1 MRITSSMPSFYNA
14 GRVNGNDENLR
25 VNRIEKVNPVEE
37 AKGISSLTE
46 QRRNDSDNGSRG
58 VVNTKVFPENSFQ
71 KAMVTDASFAYERMA
86 GKLLDK
92 LPNILRDI
100 EKLPAMEEKG
110 FDVAAAAEKIYASEN
125 NSKVVIGEDGKITG
139 QKASVPETEDISL

>member
-1 MRITSSMPSFYNA
+1 MKISSSMPSFYNA

-46 QRRNDSDNGSRG
+46 QRRTEFDNGSRG
-58 VVNTKVFPENSFQ
+58 VVNTKVSPENSFQ

-92 LPNILRDI
+92 LPRVWD
-100 EKLPAMEEKG
+100 
-110 FDVAAAAEKIYASEN
+110 AS
-125 NSKVVIGEDGKITG
+125 
-139 QKASVPETEDISL
+139 